1 MGGQNT
7 LDSHRHS
14 PPLRG
19 TARVF
24 TPERSSSL
32 MPALSPIDTK
42 AFTAASRTSRSG
54 YQPPQSQFASW
65 YTVQTPAKTSRYLAT
80 SSTHALSMVA
90 TYVGGNRPS
99 QIPTETARPRQEAR
113 NHRADAARQHP
124 VLELQR
130 NRLFHGGQQ
139 NVWNVVVEYFHV
151 FGFGVPVTLSV
162 ESIDSADMTVDCLE
176 NAEAK
181 HQLVPAVE
189 DVVLGERSGV
199 DALMDQWC
207 RYSSSFQG
215 LYFQLERIER
225 VGDHFVCVT
234 AVMNVTVTKAT
245 LTNVFPHL
253 QDDGKEQGGRGSKY
267 RDETEARR
275 LSLRSRL
282 VGRRLVLPCS
292 ICFEWDPGNDCVSCL
307 ETTTNFLVPL
317 TKVLGDLL
325 SVALVLARSVITRD
339 GDVGICALT
348 C

>member
-1 MGGQNT
+1 M
-7 LDSHRHS
+7 
-14 PPLRG
+14 
-19 TARVF
+19 
-24 TPERSSSL
+24 
-32 MPALSPIDTK
+32 
-42 AFTAASRTSRSG
+42 
-54 YQPPQSQFASW
+54 
-65 YTVQTPAKTSRYLAT
+65 
-80 SSTHALSMVA
+80 
-90 TYVGGNRPS
+90 
-99 QIPTETARPRQEAR
+99 
-113 NHRADAARQHP
+113 
-124 VLELQR
+124 QR

-176 NAEAK
+176 NAEVK

-253 QDDGKEQGGRGSKY
+253 QDDGKEQGGRG
-267 RDETEARR
+267 R
-275 LSLRSRL
+275 
-282 VGRRLVLPCS
+282 
-292 ICFEWDPGNDCVSCL
+292 NDCVSRL

-325 SVALVLARSVITRD
+325 DVALVLARSVITRD